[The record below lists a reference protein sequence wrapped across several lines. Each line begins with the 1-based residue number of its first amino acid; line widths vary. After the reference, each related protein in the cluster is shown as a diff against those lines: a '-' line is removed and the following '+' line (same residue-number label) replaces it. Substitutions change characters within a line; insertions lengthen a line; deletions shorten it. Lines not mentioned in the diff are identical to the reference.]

1 MTYGVGYGIIV
12 GMYVREISRILADG
26 SRASYLQLAQKIR
39 DPRTGIPRDKI
50 LHHFG
55 RTDSIDKDQ
64 IRRLIAS
71 LSRFLDPD
79 ERTKVQAQLNG
90 LGPDLVVLRSLP
102 CGGSHV
108 LDQLWRRLG
117 IDATL
122 RRLLEQREFAID
134 VERLLFALVAN
145 RALDPRSK
153 LAVERWV
160 GKHVAIDG
168 LEEVQ
173 VHTLYRAMDFLV
185 EHAGA
190 IEEAVF
196 WATANLL
203 NLEVDLLFFDTTT
216 TYFEVEAEDEEGEG
230 LRRYGRPSK
239 DHRPELPQVLIGL
252 AVTRDGIP
260 VRAWSWP
267 GNTADAAVVDEV
279 QRDLATWKLSRLVWV
294 VDRAMGGREQRVMF
308 QRGGGHVIVGEKL
321 RTRDKAVQE
330 ALARPGRFQQVRDN
344 LEIKEVSVEEGSL
357 VRRFVVVRNPLQAER
372 DRQVRQEQLE
382 RLEAEIERL
391 NKRPPRGAGGRQEHT
406 RAVCELKVHPTM
418 GRYVRELKSGKLR
431 VDRAAVAA
439 EEKLDG
445 KYLLSTTDP
454 SLTAEEVALGYK
466 QLAEVERAFRTLKQT
481 LELRPMNHRL
491 PERIRAHVLLC
502 WLALLLIRTIETE
515 TGDTWPALRDELEQI
530 HRVSLQTKN
539 AAIDIVSDL
548 TPRQKKIIRSLKLAP
563 PK

>member
-1 MTYGVGYGIIV
+1 LTYGVGYGIIV

-466 QLAEVERAFRTLKQT
+466 QLAEVERAFRTLKHT

>member
-372 DRQVRQEQLE
+372 DRQVRQEQLQ

-391 NKRPPRGAGGRQEHT
+391 NKRPPCRPGGRQEHT

-454 SLTAEEVALGYK
+454 SLTA
-466 QLAEVERAFRTLKQT
+466 
-481 LELRPMNHRL
+481 
-491 PERIRAHVLLC
+491 
-502 WLALLLIRTIETE
+502 
-515 TGDTWPALRDELEQI
+515 
-530 HRVSLQTKN
+530 
-539 AAIDIVSDL
+539 
-548 TPRQKKIIRSLKLAP
+548 
-563 PK
+563 